1 MRDIILRFVLGD
13 RMIHIQYV
21 TEDLEKILW
30 PKPKDADEKAAEG
43 GLCSAFCVAGKS
55 EQEAYDEA
63 NHSSGISQAFEDPNF
78 IEPCKER
85 HKNCLMCGSK
95 QSEKPVEGL
104 QAERLTF
111 DKNLSVLAVCRL
123 LYEESNNILWQTNTF
138 SFHDALSF
146 KLFNAGMNPSQ
157 KHRIRKVHFS
167 INMPI
172 DSESVRLLIFAGWA
186 KAIAPRTLTPLKN
199 LKVLHLS
206 FDQCCC
212 EPSGGLHIPSTDCQ
226 LRVRHDM
233 DTMLGLRLLPWKHMD
248 NVHRGKHVTVI
259 VSDDAS
265 THWETATPRWIKSQ
279 KLDAAEK
286 IRARLAAPNSAEVHD
301 AEKDAEQE
309 DKQRCTKRARRVFSR
324 SLQTLIA
331 CFEPSVREAKE
342 IAKQDRRKAD
352 WWMASHHHATDS
364 HHHATQKVYYTDL
377 AERSEE
383 QYQRFYGRLVNLQAV
398 LASIMLGPSD

>member
-1 MRDIILRFVLGD
+1 
-13 RMIHIQYV
+13 MIHIQYV
-21 TEDLEKILW
+21 IEDPEKILW
-30 PKPKDADEKAAEG
+30 PKPKDADQRAAEG

-63 NHSSGISQAFEDPNF
+63 NRSSGISQASEDPNF

-85 HKNCLMCGSK
+85 HKNCLMCGST
-95 QSEKPVEGL
+95 QSEMPVEGL
-104 QAERLTF
+104 QAEGLTF
-111 DKNLSVLAVCRL
+111 DKDLSVLAVCRL
-123 LYEESNNILWQTNTF
+123 LYRESNNVLWQTNTF

-146 KLFNAGMNPSQ
+146 KLFNAGMHPSQ
-157 KHRIRKVHFS
+157 KHKIRKVHFS

-172 DSESVRLLIFAGWA
+172 DSESIRSLIFAGWA
-186 KAIAPRTLTPLKN
+186 KAIAPRVLTPLKN
-199 LKVLHLS
+199 LKALHLS

-212 EPSGGLHIPSTDCQ
+212 EPSSGLHIPSTDCQ

-233 DTMLGLRLLPWKHMD
+233 DTMLGLRLLPWKHME

-265 THWETATPRWIKSQ
+265 THWELATPRWTKSQ

-301 AEKDAEQE
+301 AEKDAKQE
-309 DKQRCTKRARRVFSR
+309 EKQRCTKRARRVFSR

-342 IAKQDRRKAD
+342 IAKQDRLKAD
-352 WWMASHHHATDS
+352 WWMASHHHAT
-364 HHHATQKVYYTDL
+364 QKAYYTDL

>member
-21 TEDLEKILW
+21 TEDPEKILW
-30 PKPKDADEKAAEG
+30 PKLEDADQRAAEG

-63 NHSSGISQAFEDPNF
+63 NHCSGTDQASEDPKS
-78 IEPCKER
+78 IQPCKER
-85 HKNCLMCGSK
+85 HKDCLMCGSK
-95 QSEKPVEGL
+95 QSEMLVEGL
-104 QAERLTF
+104 QGERLTF
-111 DKNLSVLAVCRL
+111 DKDLSVLAVCRL
-123 LYEESNNILWQTNTF
+123 LYRESNNILWQTNTF
-138 SFHDALSF
+138 SFHHALSF
-146 KLFNAGMNPSQ
+146 KLFNAGMHPSQ
-157 KHRIRKVHFS
+157 KHKIKKVHFS
-167 INMPI
+167 INVPI
-172 DSESVRLLIFAGWA
+172 DSESIRSLIFAGWE
-186 KAIAPRTLTPLKN
+186 KATAPRVLAPLKN
-199 LKVLHLS
+199 LNVLHLS

-212 EPSGGLHIPSTDCQ
+212 EPSSGLHIPSTDCQ

-233 DTMLGLRLLPWKHMD
+233 D
-248 NVHRGKHVTVI
+248 NVHRGNHVTVI
-259 VSDDAS
+259 VSDDTS
-265 THWETATPRWIKSQ
+265 THWEIATPRWTKSQ
-279 KLDAAEK
+279 KLNAAEK

-309 DKQRCTKRARRVFSR
+309 EKQRCTKRARRVFSR
-324 SLQTLIA
+324 SIQTLIA

-342 IAKQDRRKAD
+342 IAKQDRLKAD

-364 HHHATQKVYYTDL
+364 QYHATQKAYYTDL

-383 QYQRFYGRLVNLQAV
+383 QHQRFYGRLVNLQAV